1 MAITRPKFFLLVV
14 GNEKT
19 LSQSEVW
26 KNMIQYAKGPES
38 EARYVPVPSSYNY
51 ETHLDL
57 SALISSTLASS
68 GPSIDPNNQMTI

>member
-14 GNEKT
+14 GNQKT

-26 KNMIQYAKGPES
+26 KNMIQYAKDS
-38 EARYVPVPSSYNY
+38 KSAARCVQVASSSDY

-57 SALISSTLASS
+57 AALISSSLAS
-68 GPSIDPNNQMTI
+68 T